1 MAETHFDKKVRCGAE
16 YVALRVI
23 ENGSKINSGGIVLSE
38 SSYSNSKLGFYQIE
52 DVGETAS
59 REYGLKVGDYVLAD
73 RLSIFYKSEPVGII
87 KYNNIIVKT
96 NKDRSE
102 WYPLKNMC
110 FVEKTKDPVANNG
123 GIYLQNNSDSLQIG
137 RITAKN
143 MSDDVVFPFEVGDKV
158 LLVKGAD
165 TIQIGQSQ
173 IFIYKHDMVLCS
185 IED

>member
-1 MAETHFDKKVRCGAE
+1 MDKAFFDRKVKCGAE

-23 ENGSKINSGGIVLSE
+23 EDGSQIDTGGIVLSE
-38 SSYSNSKLGFYQIE
+38 SAYSNNKLGFYIVE
-52 DVGETAS
+52 DVGETAFN
-59 REYGLKVGDYVLAD
+59 EYGLQKGDYVLAD

-96 NKDRSE
+96 NKERTE
-102 WYPLKNMC
+102 WFPLKNMC
-110 FVEKTKDPVANNG
+110 FVEKEKNEVRNDG
-123 GIYLQNNSDSLQIG
+123 GIYIQNNSNSLQVG

-143 MSDDVVFPFEVGDKV
+143 MSDDVIFPFEVGDRV

-165 TIQIGQSQ
+165 AVQIGQGTT
-173 IFIYKHDMVLCS
+173 FIYKHDMILCK